1 MNFLFKN
8 LGQDLLW
15 NDIKPQF
22 FRILI
27 LRFELAERITKNSK
41 NSNKI
46 DKNTG
51 SKSTAQIINSQFNE
65 FFNKKLSLKKNAQKN
80 QYWFLL

>member
-1 MNFLFKN
+1 
-8 LGQDLLW
+8 
-15 NDIKPQF
+15 
-22 FRILI
+22 
-27 LRFELAERITKNSK
+27 LAERITKNSK

-80 QYWFLL
+80 QY